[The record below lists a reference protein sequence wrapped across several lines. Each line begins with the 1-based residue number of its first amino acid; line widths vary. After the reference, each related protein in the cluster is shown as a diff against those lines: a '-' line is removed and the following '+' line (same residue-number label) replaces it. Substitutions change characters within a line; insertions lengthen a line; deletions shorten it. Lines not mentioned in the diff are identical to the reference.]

1 MARTGE
7 ANHWNMPPGDEPL
20 RSELLGAERLSEAA
34 RVLAASQQWTA
45 ADNLRATPLLPL
57 LERAEDSLR
66 SVYDRLAVA
75 ARDQVPVS
83 VSAEWLLDNYYLVEE
98 QIRTV
103 RDDLPDDYGTELP
116 RLVAG
121 PLRDFPRVFEAV
133 ALLVASTDA
142 RLDREHLVR
151 FVTAFQDVSPLT
163 IGEVWAVPI
172 MLRICLVESLRR
184 VGLRVGASHDA
195 SVTADAWA
203 NRILEAAQEAPAAVA
218 GLVREL
224 ERSQRAAPAGFL
236 IRLLQRLQDQD
247 SAVESAI
254 VWIERS
260 LVSRGATLQQLTL
273 TEHQEQ
279 AADQVSVANAI
290 TSIRFLG
297 ALEWREFFED
307 CSLVE
312 HVLQEDPAGVYPRMD
327 FVSRDRYRHAIEE
340 LAGRCEL
347 TEIGVAE
354 AVMSHALEALRRDAS
369 DPTGGHVGYY
379 LISTGRFRL
388 EKSISYRPRAREL
401 AYRGPLASK
410 GLIYWGLLGG
420 ITAVLALGLGVY
432 LVSRG
437 VTAGWVI
444 ALMVLSLIP
453 LSDLSVNVVNRIA
466 AWLWPA
472 RMLPKLDYRKPV
484 AAAHRTMVAIPA
496 LLTSATGTQTIID
509 NLEIAY
515 LANRDPN
522 VLFGLVGDLRGGAE
536 EVLPGDAAVIEAA
549 CSGIAALNKEYGEND
564 SGPFHLF
571 IRGRRYNTA
580 DSVWM
585 GWERKRG
592 ALTEFAHLL
601 RGAPDTS
608 FSVVQGDSSALPEVT
623 FVITLD
629 ADTVLPRDGA
639 RKLVSTIAHPLNRA
653 QLDAS
658 KRKVVRGYGLVQPRV
673 GMSLEGA
680 ERSPFAWLY
689 SGVTGVDPY
698 AGAVSDTYQDVFGE
712 GSFTGKGIF
721 EVDVMNA
728 VLEDRFPENTLLSH
742 DLLEGCYLRTAL
754 ASDVEVLD
762 DQPASYISHSAR
774 LHRWVRGDWQTL
786 PWLGFTVPTAT
797 GRERNPLSILH
808 RWKIIDNLRRS
819 VLAPAMMIFAGMGWF
834 VLQGRDWVWLAAI
847 FAIVLFPVYF
857 SIADSLLFRPRGA
870 DVRGDTHSLVSDF
883 WRDSA
888 RALLSL
894 SVLPHQAAVMLDAIV
909 RALWRMLFS
918 HRNMLEWETAA
929 EAERRLG
936 STSAGFLRRM
946 WTGELVVAAIA
957 LPAIVADPVSL
968 VSGAPLLVA
977 WIAAPYVAWRVS
989 VPTRHD
995 PPVLTAADTA
1005 AMRRVARK
1013 TWRFFETFVTEE
1025 DHWLAPDNFQ
1035 EDPGAVIAHRTSP
1048 TNIGLQL
1055 ISGLTAYDL
1064 GYVSVSGLVE
1074 RESRTLATMAG
1085 MERFRGHFFNWYDTT
1100 TLQPLRPGYVS
1111 TVDSGNLA
1119 GHLIVLHTGLTEI
1132 AERPLIGPQV
1142 LDGLADTVRT
1152 ALEDLLG
1159 QRDHVGPGTVVTE
1172 LRTSLEELLRR
1183 IRLDQPP
1190 SDLGEWRVLLTS
1202 LAAVTDTLPARLA
1215 TLRGEAGSVEVVC
1228 SAVDA
1233 VRSDLHEHLGDL
1245 ETYAPW
1251 AHLIN
1256 AVPPSLREGEAAALL
1271 EPVTHHVPS
1280 LIGLAEGLVPAL
1292 EALDRFAAGD
1302 DASAAAWAVRL
1313 ADSIRERRAACTNL
1327 LAELRL
1333 GAEMAR
1339 EMWETT
1345 DFTMLFDSSR
1355 MVFSIGFNTAEGR
1368 LDNSFYD
1375 MLASECRLASYV
1387 AIAKGDVPQE
1397 HWFRLGRG
1405 ITQTDGGR
1413 ALVSWSASMFEY
1425 LMPLLVM
1432 KTWPGTLLDQ
1442 TYRNVVKR
1450 QIQYGRQRG
1459 VTWGVSESA
1468 FNAKDVEL
1476 TYQYQAFGV
1485 PGLGLKR
1492 GLSEDVVVAPYA
1504 SVLALP
1510 VDPRAALDN
1519 LDALSK
1525 QGAEGRY
1532 GYFEAVDYTPGR
1544 VPAGRERAIVKTYMA
1559 HHQGMSL
1566 VALGNM
1572 LTHDRMQERFHA
1584 DPEIHA
1590 TELLLQER
1598 VPRRIQLAQPHV
1610 EEVRFVRSV
1619 REIPPPQHRSYP
1631 LAGTPV
1637 PSTHFLSNGSYSVMV
1652 TNGGGGYSRWRDE
1665 TVTRYREDVTRDCW
1679 GMFFY
1684 LKDVE
1689 SGDIWSAAFQP
1700 TLAEPDEYHVTFSAD
1715 KAEYRRLDHDVETHT
1730 EVVVSPEDDV
1740 EVRRITISNRRHEPL
1755 LLEVTS
1761 YFEVTLAPR
1770 GADHAHKAF
1779 SNLFVETEAIPEFDA
1794 LLFSRRPRSA
1804 HEARPWGVHTLACDL
1819 GEKCNWSYET
1829 DREAFLGRLH
1839 TATDPAV
1846 ITGDGRLT
1854 NTVGAV
1860 IDPVCSIRQTL
1871 VIGSGET
1878 ARLAFATGVAE
1889 TREGALSLAE
1899 RYHDIRAAQ
1908 RALDLAWSTSQIEL
1922 RDLGITPE
1930 EAVVFQRLASRLL
1943 LTDPR
1948 SRLKVLTKVENRVP
1962 LSGLWSIG
1970 ISGDYPILLVKIERL
1985 EETPLVRQALLAHQY
2000 WRSKGFECDL
2010 VILNTKPSAYASELD
2025 GRLRML
2031 LRTGHALQL
2040 QDRPAGVH
2048 LRVADQ
2054 LPPEV
2059 ANLLDSVSRAVL
2071 TGDSGP
2077 IGLQLSL
2084 RAVHEALP
2092 DELTPTA
2099 APASDPAPRFERPV
2113 LEDDNGYGGFDPAT
2127 GEYVIVL
2134 EGERTTPAPWV
2145 NVLANPEFGALVS
2158 EAGIGCTWAR
2168 NSHENRITTWNN
2180 DPVSDGTGEVFYVRD
2195 EETGEFWSPTPL
2207 PVRSVE
2213 PYVIRHGRGYTRFEH
2228 TCHGIAHDLDWF
2240 VAASDPVR
2248 VVRMRLTNV
2257 TARTRHLSVT
2267 HFIEWAIGDSRS
2279 RAQQRVVTWWDTDAR
2294 MLMAH
2299 NWFNLDFPGL
2309 PTFLACDCEVDSFT
2323 ASRTEFIGRN
2333 GDPRNPAAMHRTTLA
2348 GSTGRFLDNCGAL
2361 MRKVTLEPGADVTIT
2376 FLLGQTATVEEA
2388 HSLVRRFREP
2398 GAGAAALDDVHAL
2411 WDGILGAVE
2420 VATPDAALDRMVN
2433 GPALHQA
2440 LACRFWGRTATYQ
2453 SSGAFGFRDQLQ
2465 DCLAL
2470 LYTRPDLVREHIVE
2484 ATRHQFPEGDV
2495 LHWWQPVSGRGVRTR
2510 FADDRL
2516 WLPFVVAEYIRSTGD
2531 ASVLD
2536 VEVPYLEGPAVPDDR
2551 EDLYLQVQPSI
2562 DVATVYEHCRAAIAV
2577 SSGTGAHGLPLM
2589 GGGDW
2594 NDGMNRVGIG
2604 GAGESVWMAWFLDVV
2619 LRSFAPLAEMRGD
2632 STAADEYRE
2641 QARTLIQA
2649 VEREAWDGAWYRR
2662 AFFDDGTPL
2671 GSKYSEECKIDAIAQ
2686 AWAMISGSGDPSR
2699 AQRALESVEEKLV
2712 RWDDGLVAL
2721 LTPPFDHMAQDP
2733 GYIKGYVPGVRENG
2747 GQYTH
2752 AAVWVALAYALMGDG
2767 DEAVALLD
2775 LVNPVNHALDQASAD
2790 RYRVEPYVIAA
2801 DVYAVE
2807 PHTGRGGWTWYTGSA
2822 SWYYRVAVRNIL
2834 GLHLEAQD
2842 GVRYLRIDP
2851 CVPKS
2856 WTAYRMTFRDGD
2868 ATYEIRVENP
2878 RGANRGVE
2886 RVTVDGELLDDLR
2899 VPLLGDGA
2907 SHEVC
2912 VTLLGG

>member
-1 MARTGE
+1 MARAGDVE
-7 ANHWNMPPGDEPL
+7 HWSMPPGDEPL
-20 RSELLGAERLSEAA
+20 RTELLGSERLSEAA
-34 RVLAASQQWTA
+34 RGLASGQQWTA
-45 ADNLRATPLLPL
+45 AESLRATPLLSL
-57 LERAEDSLR
+57 LERAEESLHA
-66 SVYDRLAVA
+66 VYNHLAIA
-75 ARDQVPVS
+75 ARDQIPVS
-83 VSAEWLLDNYYLVEE
+83 VSAEWLLDNFYMVEE

-116 RLVAG
+116 RLTAG
-121 PLRDFPRVFEAV
+121 ALRDFPRVFEAV

-172 MLRICLVESLRR
+172 MLRVCLVESLRR
-184 VGLRVGASHDA
+184 VGLRVLASHDA
-195 SVTADAWA
+195 GVEADAWA
-203 NRILEAAQEAPAAVA
+203 NRILAAAQQTPATVA
-218 GLVREL
+218 GLVRDL
-224 ERSQRAAPAGFL
+224 ERSQRDAPGAFL
-236 IRLLQRLQDQD
+236 IRLLHRLQDQD
-247 SAVESAI
+247 PAVESTVA
-254 VWIERS
+254 WIERT
-260 LVSRGATLQQLTL
+260 LAGRGATFQQLTL

-279 AADQVSVANAI
+279 AVDQVSVANAI

-297 ALEWREFFED
+297 ALEWREFFEE

-312 HVLQEDPAGVYPRMD
+312 HVLREDPAGVYSRMD

-340 LAGRCEL
+340 LADRSDL
-347 TEIGVAE
+347 SEIGVAE

-369 DPTGGHVGYY
+369 DPIGGHVGQY
-379 LISTGRFRL
+379 LISSGRYRL
-388 EKSISYRPRAREL
+388 EKSIGYRPRAREL

-410 GLIYWGLLGG
+410 GLIYWGLLGT
-420 ITAVLALGLGVY
+420 ITALLALGLGAY
-432 LVSRG
+432 LTGRG
-437 VTAGWVI
+437 VSAGWII
-444 ALMVLSLIP
+444 ALMMLSLVP
-453 LSDLSVNVVNRIA
+453 LSDLAINVVNRVA
-466 AWLWPA
+466 ASVWPA

-496 LLTSATGTQTIID
+496 LLTSASGTQAIID

-515 LANRDPN
+515 LANRDQN
-522 VLFGLVGDLRGGAE
+522 VIFGLVGDLRGGAD
-536 EVLPGDAAVIEAA
+536 EVQPGDAAVIDAA
-549 CSGIAALNKEYGEND
+549 RSGIAALNETYGENGC
-564 SGPFHLF
+564 GPFHLF
-571 IRGRRYNTA
+571 VRARRYNKV
-580 DSVWM
+580 DNVWM

-592 ALTEFAHLL
+592 ALHEFSQLL

-608 FSVVQGDSSALPEVT
+608 FSVREGDAAALPEVT

-629 ADTVLPRDGA
+629 ADTVLPRDAA
-639 RKLVSTIAHPLNRA
+639 RKLISTIAHPLNRA

-658 KRKVVRGYGLVQPRV
+658 KRRVVRGYGLVQPRV

-728 VLEDRFPENTLLSH
+728 VLENRFPENTLLSH

-762 DQPASYISHSAR
+762 DQPASYVSHSAR

-786 PWLGFTVPTAT
+786 PWLGFTVPTPN
-797 GRERNPLSILH
+797 GRERNPLSAIN

-819 VLAPAMMIFAGMGWF
+819 VLAPAMMLFAGAGWF
-834 VLQGRDWVWLAAI
+834 VLPGRDWVWLAAV

-870 DVRGDTHSLVSDF
+870 DVRGDTHSIVSDF

-894 SVLPHQAAVMLDAIV
+894 SVLPHQAAVMLDAII

-918 HRNMLEWETAA
+918 HHNMLEWETAA
-929 EAERRLG
+929 EVERRLG

-946 WTGELVVAAIA
+946 WTGELVVATIA
-957 LPAIVADPVSL
+957 LPAAITDPASL
-968 VSGAPLLVA
+968 VSAAPLLLA
-977 WIAAPYVAWRVS
+977 WVLAPYAAWRVS
-989 VPTRHD
+989 VLTPHE
-995 PPVLTAADTA
+995 PPVISAADTA
-1005 AMRRVARK
+1005 ALRRIARK
-1013 TWRFFETFVTEE
+1013 TWRFFETFVTVG

-1035 EDPGAVIAHRTSP
+1035 EDPKGVVAHRTSP

-1055 ISGLTAYDL
+1055 ISALTAYDL
-1064 GYVSVSGLVE
+1064 GYISVSGLVE
-1074 RESRTLATMAG
+1074 RESRTLSTMAG
-1085 MERFRGHFFNWYDTT
+1085 MERFRGHFFNWYDTE
-1100 TLQPLRPGYVS
+1100 TLQPLRPGYLS

-1119 GHLIVLHTGLTEI
+1119 GHLIVLRTGLTEV

-1142 LDGLADTVRT
+1142 LNGLADTVRT

-1159 QRDHVGPGTVVTE
+1159 QRDRVGPGAVATE

-1183 IRLDQPP
+1183 IRLDSAP
-1190 SDLGEWRVLLTS
+1190 SDLGEWHVLLTG
-1202 LAAVTDTLPARLA
+1202 LAAVTDTLPARLS
-1215 TLRGEAGSVEVVC
+1215 TLTGEVDSLEVIR

-1233 VRSDLHEHLGDL
+1233 VRRDLNGHLSDL
-1245 ETYAPW
+1245 ETYTPW
-1251 AHLIN
+1251 ARLISTI
-1256 AVPPSLREGEAAALL
+1256 PPALREGETADLL
-1271 EPVTHHVPS
+1271 APMTRNVPS
-1280 LIGLAEGLVPAL
+1280 LVGLAEGLDPAL
-1292 EALDRFAAGD
+1292 GELTRIASGD
-1302 DASAAAWAVRL
+1302 DAVAAAWALKL
-1313 ADSIRERRAACTNL
+1313 ADSLRERRTACVNL

-1333 GAEMAR
+1333 DAEMAR
-1339 EMWETT
+1339 EMWEKT
-1345 DFTMLFDSSR
+1345 DFRMLFDSSR

-1405 ITQTDGGR
+1405 ITKTDGGR

-1442 TYRNVVKR
+1442 TYRSVVKR

-1459 VTWGVSESA
+1459 VAWGVSESA

-1510 VDPRAALDN
+1510 VNTRAALDN
-1519 LDALSK
+1519 LDALSRL
-1525 QGAEGRY
+1525 GAEGRY

-1544 VPAGRERAIVKTYMA
+1544 VPAGKERAIVKAYMA

-1566 VALGNM
+1566 VAIGNM
-1572 LTHDRMQERFHA
+1572 LTHDHMQERFHA
-1584 DPEIHA
+1584 DPSMHA
-1590 TELLLQER
+1590 AELLLQER

-1610 EEVRFVRSV
+1610 EEVAFIRSV
-1619 REIPPPQHRSYP
+1619 REIQTPLQRSYP

-1652 TNGGGGYSRWRDE
+1652 TNGGGGYSRWRDD
-1665 TVTRYREDVTRDCW
+1665 TVTRYREDVTRDNW

-1689 SGDIWSAAFQP
+1689 NGAVWSAAFQP
-1700 TLAEPDEYHVTFSAD
+1700 SLAEPDEYHVTFSAD
-1715 KAEYRRLDHDVETHT
+1715 KAEYRRIDGDVETHT
-1730 EVVVSPEDDV
+1730 EVVVSPADDV
-1740 EVRRITISNRRHEPL
+1740 EVRRITVTNRRREPL

-1761 YFEVTLAPR
+1761 YFEVTLAER

-1779 SNLFVETEAIPEFDA
+1779 SNLFMETEAVPEFDA

-1804 HEARPWGVHTLACDL
+1804 HEERPWGVHALACDL
-1819 GEKCNWSYET
+1819 GEKCNWTYET

-1839 TATDPAV
+1839 TPTDPHA
-1846 ITGDGRLT
+1846 IAGGGRLT
-1854 NTVGAV
+1854 GTVGAV
-1860 IDPVCSIRQTL
+1860 IDPICSIRQTL
-1871 VIGSGET
+1871 TIEPGAT

-1889 TREGALSLAE
+1889 TREGALALAE

-1948 SRLKVLTKVENRVP
+1948 SRLKVLTAVENRSP
-1962 LSGLWSIG
+1962 MSGLWSIG
-1970 ISGDYPILLVKIERL
+1970 ISGDDPILLVKIERL

-2010 VILNTKPSAYASELD
+2010 VILNTKPSAYSSELD

-2031 LRTGHALQL
+2031 LRTGHALEL
-2040 QDRPAGVH
+2040 QDRPRGVH
-2048 LRVADQ
+2048 LRAADQ
-2054 LPPEV
+2054 MPAEV
-2059 ANLLDSVSRAVL
+2059 ANLLDSVARAVL

-2077 IGLQLSL
+2077 IGLQLNL
-2084 RAVHEALP
+2084 RAVHAALP
-2092 DELTPTA
+2092 DPLTPRA
-2099 APASDPAPRFERPV
+2099 APVDDPAPLFERPV
-2113 LEDDNGYGGFDPAT
+2113 LENDNGYGGFDPAT
-2127 GEYVIVL
+2127 GEYVIIL
-2134 EGERTTPAPWV
+2134 EGARTTPAPWV
-2145 NVLANPEFGALVS
+2145 NVLANPTFGALVS
-2158 EAGIGCTWAR
+2158 EAGIGCTWAQ

-2207 PVRSVE
+2207 PVRSTE
-2213 PYVIRHGRGYTRFEH
+2213 PYTIRHGHGYTRFEH
-2228 TCHGIAHDLDWF
+2228 TSHGISHELDWF
-2240 VAASDPVR
+2240 VAAADPVR
-2248 VVRMRLTNV
+2248 VVQMRLTNNSDRV
-2257 TARTRHLSVT
+2257 RHLSIT
-2267 HFIEWAIGDSRS
+2267 HFIEWALGDSRS
-2279 RAQQRVVTWWDTDAR
+2279 RAQQRVVTWWDDDAH
-2294 MLMAH
+2294 MLLAH

-2309 PTFLACDCEVDSFT
+2309 PAFLACDCEADSYT

-2333 GDPRNPAAMHRTTLA
+2333 GDPRDPAAMHRRTLG
-2348 GSTGRFLDNCGAL
+2348 GSTGRFIDNCGAI
-2361 MRKVTLEPGADVTIT
+2361 MRKLTLEPGVSTTIT
-2376 FLLGQTATVEEA
+2376 FLLGQTETVEEA
-2388 HSLVRRFREP
+2388 HDLVRRYREP
-2398 GAGAAALDDVHAL
+2398 GTATTALADVCAT
-2411 WDGILGAVE
+2411 WGGILGAVE
-2420 VATPDAALDRMVN
+2420 VSTPDAALDRMIN
-2433 GPALHQA
+2433 GQALHQA

-2470 LYTRPDLVREHIVE
+2470 LYTRQDLVREHIIE
-2484 ATRHQFPEGDV
+2484 AARHQFPEGDV

-2516 WLPFVVAEYIRSTGD
+2516 WLPFVVAEYVRSTGD
-2531 ASVLD
+2531 ATVLD
-2536 VEVPYLEGPAVPDDR
+2536 VEVPYLEGPTVPDDR
-2551 EDLYLQVQPSI
+2551 EDLYLQVQPSLR
-2562 DVATVYEHCRAAIAV
+2562 VASVYEHCCAAIEV
-2577 SSGTGAHGLPLM
+2577 SSGIGDHGLPLM

-2604 GAGESVWMAWFLDVV
+2604 GKGESVWMAWFLDVV
-2619 LRSFAPLAEMRGD
+2619 LRTFAPIADSRGEAALAETCRER
-2632 STAADEYRE
+2632 AA
-2641 QARTLIQA
+2641 AFVAAI
-2649 VEREAWDGAWYRR
+2649 EREAWDGAWYRR

-2671 GSKYSEECKIDAIAQ
+2671 GSKFSEECKIDAIAQ
-2686 AWAMISGSGDPSR
+2686 AWATISGSGDPSR

-2721 LTPPFDHMAQDP
+2721 LAPPFDHMAQDP

-2752 AAVWVALAYALMGDG
+2752 AAVWVALAYALVGDG

-2775 LVNPVNHALDQASAD
+2775 LINPINHALDEASAD
-2790 RYRVEPYVIAA
+2790 RYRVEPYVLAA

-2822 SWYYRVAVRNIL
+2822 SWYYRVAVRDIL
-2834 GLHLEAQD
+2834 GLHLEADD
-2842 GVRYLRIDP
+2842 GVRYLRVDP

-2856 WTAYRMTFRDGD
+2856 WTSYRMTFRDG
-2868 ATYEIRVENP
+2868 ATTYEIAVENP
-2878 RGANRGVE
+2878 RGTNRGVE
-2886 RVTVDGELLDDLR
+2886 RVLVDGVARNDMR
-2899 VPLLGDGA
+2899 VPLLGDGG
-2907 SHEVC
+2907 SHEVR